1 MKVIVAETAGFCNG
15 VKNALEV
22 TLEAIQKRK
31 NGETICTFGPLIH
44 NRHVL
49 GMLEKKGVYEESEIE
64 NCSGKQVVIRAH
76 GIPPEQRRALHLAGA
91 AILDATCKRVA
102 KVQAVIKRYALRGY
116 HTVIVGDADHAEV
129 IGLMGYA
136 SGLGVV
142 INQPGQI
149 DNLPADWEKTH
160 LVAQTTQNEEVFKEI
175 EKRFLERHPH
185 GIVNNTICGST
196 HERQS
201 EVRELCHQVEAMI
214 IVGGRHSG
222 NTIRLAEIA
231 RECGIPSY
239 HIETEADLEAKEM
252 SGYASVGVSAGAS
265 TPNWMIRNVVRFLE
279 AIETVHSN
287 GRSSFKRILD
297 LLAYTNIYVASGA
310 ALLGW
315 AVAAMAGLTGS
326 LSKSAMAASYVFG
339 MHTINRYLDHHA
351 IQFNDPARAAFY
363 QRWNVLFIA
372 VSILAVTAALWI
384 AHTLSNMVF
393 LSMLVVVLLGIL
405 YGVPLVRATWKQGL
419 SSLKIKDIPASKTF
433 LIPIAWAG
441 VTTIL
446 PHAPSLAQSTGAI
459 LFAFWVVFL
468 LVLVRTSLLDLLDVQ
483 GDYLVGK
490 ETIVVLLGETRS
502 VHFIRIVLFVLILSL
517 LLGPLCGVSS
527 RFAYVALP
535 FVSAYAWCLTICRK
549 NLLKGGILT
558 ETVTESIPIAIGALG
573 IAWVLLRG

>member
-1 MKVIVAETAGFCNG
+1 MKVTVAETAGFCNG

-49 GMLEKKGVYEESEIE
+49 GMLEKKGVCTESKIE
-64 NCSGKQVVIRAH
+64 NCSGKEVVIRAH
-76 GIPPEQRRALHLAGA
+76 GIPPEQRRALHEAGA
-91 AILDATCKRVA
+91 VILDATCKRVA
-102 KVQAVIKRYALRGY
+102 KVQAVIKRYAMRGY

-136 SGLGVV
+136 AGLGTV
-142 INQPGQI
+142 INQPEQI
-149 DNLPADWEKTH
+149 DQLPANWENAH
-160 LVAQTTQNEEVFKEI
+160 LVTQTTQNEEVFKEI
-175 EKRFLERHPH
+175 EKRFLERYPH

-201 EVRELCHQVEAMI
+201 EVRNLCRQVEAMI

-239 HIETEADLEAKEM
+239 HIETEEDLDQGEM
-252 SGYASVGVSAGAS
+252 SSYASVGVSAGAS

-279 AIETVHSN
+279 SIETAHSS
-287 GRSSFKRILD
+287 GCSTWKRVMD
-297 LLAYTNIYVASGA
+297 LLVYTNIYVAAGA
-310 ALLGW
+310 WFLGW
-315 AVAAMAGLTGS
+315 AVAALAGLSGS
-326 LSKSAMAASYVFG
+326 FSMSAMAATYVYG

-363 QRWNVLFIA
+363 QRWNILFMA
-372 VSILAVTAALWI
+372 VSMMAVIASLWI
-384 AHTLSNMVF
+384 ARRLGNLTF
-393 LSMLVVVLLGIL
+393 FFMLVLVLLGIL
-405 YGVPLVRATWKQGL
+405 YGVPLIRATWKQGL

-433 LIPIAWAG
+433 LIPIAWAM
-441 VTTIL
+441 VTAL
-446 PHAPSLAQSTGAI
+446 VPHAASLPEAAGPL
-459 LFAFWVVFL
+459 LFAFWIVFL

-490 ETIVVLLGETRS
+490 ETIVVLLGEAKS
-502 VHFIRIVLFVLILSL
+502 VSFIRAVLFVLALSL
-517 LLGPLCGVSS
+517 LFAPFCGLSS
-527 RFAYVALP
+527 HFAYVALP
-535 FVSAYAWCLTICRK
+535 VVIAYGWCLAICRK
-549 NLLKGGILT
+549 NVLKGGILM
-558 ETVTESIPIAIGALG
+558 ETVTESVPIVIGAMGAL
-573 IAWVLLRG
+573 WVLFR